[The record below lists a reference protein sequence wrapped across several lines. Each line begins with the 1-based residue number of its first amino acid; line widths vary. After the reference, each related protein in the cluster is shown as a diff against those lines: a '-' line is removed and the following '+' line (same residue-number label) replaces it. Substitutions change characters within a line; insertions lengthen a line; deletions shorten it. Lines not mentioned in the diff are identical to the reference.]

1 MMKRKKKL
9 DLKAWLV
16 YDIRDHLLMQLITK

>member
-1 MMKRKKKL
+1 MNNNYDL

-16 YDIRDHLLMQLITK
+16 YTS